1 MRRARLLAA
10 PLALAV
16 LALAVLAAGAGAPV
30 VAQWGPLTLA
40 VAALGGSNLAGTATL
55 ADLGEGRT
63 RVEVQLPPDGG
74 DHPMHVHE
82 GPCAEVDPVP
92 WYALANVQQ
101 GASGTDVALTVADLT
116 QAPKSILVHR
126 SPQDLD
132 TYVACADIVLPAAAA
147 GGAAPGV
154 AVLPPGGEPAL
165 PLRPVAAS
173 VLFALGSLGLY
184 VRRRGRLGA

>member
-16 LALAVLAAGAGAPV
+16 LAAGAVTPVLA
-30 VAQWGPLTLA
+30 QRGPFTLA
-40 VAALGGSNLAGTATL
+40 VAALGGSNLSGEATL
-55 ADLGEGRT
+55 ADLGDGRT
-63 RVEVQLPPDGG
+63 RVEVRLPLAGG

-92 WYALANVQQ
+92 WYALANVQH

-116 QAPKSILVHR
+116 RAPKSILVHR
-126 SPQDLD
+126 SPQDLG
-132 TYVACADIVLPAAAA
+132 TYVACGDIVLPAVAAPV
-147 GGAAPGV
+147 GAAPG
-154 AVLPPGGEPAL
+154 ASVLPPGGEPAL

-184 VRRRGRLGA
+184 ARRRGRLGA